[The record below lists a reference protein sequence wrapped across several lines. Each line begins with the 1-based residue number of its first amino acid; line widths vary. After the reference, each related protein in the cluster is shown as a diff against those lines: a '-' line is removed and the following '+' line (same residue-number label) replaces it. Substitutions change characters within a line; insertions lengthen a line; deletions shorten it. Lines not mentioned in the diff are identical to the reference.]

1 MANWV
6 FQTGWLFVIGCW
18 APDHKRNDCELMFAC
33 FSVLRTKI
41 QTIPLIERY
50 GHWHAPGFT
59 RNDRGT
65 SRPCLLPPT
74 ALKSKPPALQ
84 VVVDSA
90 RQQLSGKFTNV
101 FFAGGITVVVAH
113 GYIL

>member
-33 FSVLRTKI
+33 FSVLWTKI

-59 RNDRGT
+59 RNDWGT
-65 SRPCLLPPT
+65 SRPCLLPPV
-74 ALKSKPPALQ
+74 AVKSKPPALR
-84 VVVDSA
+84 VVVDS
-90 RQQLSGKFTNV
+90 GPPE
-101 FFAGGITVVVAH
+101 
-113 GYIL
+113 ILIPMGAKDRKNAS

>member
-59 RNDRGT
+59 ALFSTIWGT
-65 SRPCLLPPT
+65 LPLSFT
-74 ALKSKPPALQ
+74 AYG
-84 VVVDSA
+84 
-90 RQQLSGKFTNV
+90 GKTQATR
-101 FFAGGITVVVAH
+101 FAGGR
-113 GYIL
+113 